1 MGEESKR
8 LYVGNLYPEVTQQ
21 ELKRQFTKYGAVQG
35 VEIKHKKDMDGKP
48 IQTFAFVDMSMSD
61 GELHQCINTLSNTK
75 WKGYMMRIQQAK
87 ESFMSRL
94 ARERAVKEAN
104 TTKPN
109 VGDSSYDPL
118 SLAKTNLDTDR
129 LNEGGHG
136 TEGKVK
142 ARHLGG
148 ERDEKSSVNSKR
160 SGNYQRL
167 GKRVSSSAD
176 TTDDPARSD
185 GTFLSSGSGGGSG
198 RYDPLQLIRAH
209 QETGT
214 VPMAATVV
222 DSAQIDRGQVSNGM
236 VTFGDEGEVVE
247 TKGKKRKEYHS
258 SDEESHQNNK
268 KSEPVKKVKKV
279 KTKEEKEQEKEKLR
293 LRFEAREEEKRKQEQ
308 LEAEKQEKINKKK
321 PSANSNKY
329 YSSSDGEED
338 SDDDKED
345 GKSESKPSERNIL
358 KKFKSFSSSVW
369 ADSDEGEADSEDETE
384 NNVEHGEEKVPVKVK
399 VKRLRKEIPN
409 YMPRFDPDAELP
421 GEKTETVS
429 DDNEDNE
436 EEVSDNDENV
446 ENDNT
451 TMELSKPIDNNYA
464 NVIDT
469 TKSLKDAF
477 NNGKTFS
484 FGFGS
489 GSDIHKEHTAD
500 PDTRA
505 RNKSANLFRLDP
517 DDNDTISSKT
527 ASGTVDTDFSESFG
541 SQLKGKTSEGAESFF
556 FGADDERVRD
566 AMKFFFTDREDLD
579 KVRSQFDSKRAELA
593 SIFKKKVRSKAHLL
607 RKNIASK
614 AVVRPKG
621 KRRRQTKRVRKM
633 NT

>member
-1 MGEESKR
+1 
-8 LYVGNLYPEVTQQ
+8 
-21 ELKRQFTKYGAVQG
+21 
-35 VEIKHKKDMDGKP
+35 
-48 IQTFAFVDMSMSD
+48 
-61 GELHQCINTLSNTK
+61 
-75 WKGYMMRIQQAK
+75 
-87 ESFMSRL
+87 MSRL
-94 ARERAVKEAN
+94 ARERAAKEAN
-104 TTKPN
+104 TTKLN

-118 SLAKTNLDTDR
+118 SLAKTNLDSDR
-129 LNEGGHG
+129 LNEDGNG

-148 ERDEKSSVNSKR
+148 ERDEKSSVSSKR

-167 GKRVSSSAD
+167 GKRVTSSAD

-185 GTFLSSGSGGGSG
+185 GSFLSSGSGGGSG

-214 VPMAATVV
+214 VPVAATVV
-222 DSAQIDRGQVSNGM
+222 DSAQIDKGQVSNGM
-236 VTFGDEGEVVE
+236 VTFGDEGEIVE

-293 LRFEAREEEKRKQEQ
+293 LRFEAREEEKRKQEL

-321 PSANSNKY
+321 PSAKSNKY

-338 SDDDKED
+338 SDDETDVREED

-384 NNVEHGEEKVPVKVK
+384 NNFEHGEEKVPVKVK

-421 GEKTETVS
+421 GEKTETVN
-429 DDNEDNE
+429 DENKLDDDDDDNEDNEDNE
-436 EEVSDNDENV
+436 EEVSDSDENV

-451 TMELSKPIDNNYA
+451 PMELSKPIDTNYA

-500 PDTRA
+500 PDTRG

-517 DDNDTISSKT
+517 DDNDTFSSKI

-541 SQLKGKTSEGAESFF
+541 SQLKGKTSECAESFF

-621 KRRRQTKRVRKM
+621 KRRRQTKRVQKM